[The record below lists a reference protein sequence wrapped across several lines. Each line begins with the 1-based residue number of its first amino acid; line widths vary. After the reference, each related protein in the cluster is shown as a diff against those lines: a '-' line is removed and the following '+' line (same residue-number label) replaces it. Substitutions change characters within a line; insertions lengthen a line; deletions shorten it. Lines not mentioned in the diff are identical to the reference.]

1 MTPSRFASAAL
12 PILLG
17 LFALFTPASI
27 AGAHTSLG
35 LAVAVLLLEPR
46 SRAEAVRLLSRHFLR
61 WPLLAWCLASVL
73 AVVLAVDPAGS
84 APKLKKLA
92 LLTLLPLGAL
102 SVARSSLRRI
112 LGVLIV
118 ATAVV
123 SLYGLIV
130 HLRAGGGLEAR
141 VRGIS
146 GFYMT
151 VAGILMIVG
160 LLCLA
165 QLQAALKSPRPRRLL
180 FLGGCGAVTL
190 LALLATYTRGSWLGF
205 AAGMLVLF
213 RRRRTAVLGL
223 ALLATIFYVLGP
235 EDARDRIR
243 SIADPGHPRNVER
256 VLIWRHGLGLLA
268 DHPWTGVGLAPPDEL
283 MHREVMTDEG
293 PIRVHSHMHNAYLQI
308 AVSMGI
314 PALAVFIWLIAA
326 FFRLAHRASSHS
338 KIRNLW
344 EEGLV
349 QAYPAI
355 LVALLVNGLFEWNFG
370 DSEVLGLF
378 YLLSGLVLGVE
389 AGSEG

>member
-1 MTPSRFASAAL
+1 MTPTRFASVAL

-27 AGAHTSLG
+27 AGAHTSLA
-35 LAVAVLLLEPR
+35 LAVAIALVVPA
-46 SRAEAVRLLSRHFLR
+46 SRAEAVRILRRHFLR
-61 WPLLAWCLASVL
+61 WPLLAWCLMSVL
-73 AVVLAVDPAGS
+73 AVVLAVDPAAS

-92 LLTLLPLGAL
+92 LLALLPLGAL
-102 SVARSSLRRI
+102 SATRSSLRRI
-112 LGVLIV
+112 VGVLIA
-118 ATAVV
+118 ATAIV

-130 HLRAGGGLEAR
+130 HVRAGGGLEAR
-141 VRGIS
+141 LHGIS

-165 QLQAALKSPRPRRLL
+165 QIQAALKSPRLRRLV
-180 FLGGCGAVTL
+180 FLGVSTAVTL
-190 LALLATYTRGSWLGF
+190 AALLATYTRGSWLGF
-205 AAGMLVLF
+205 AAGALVLLRK
-213 RRRRTAVLGL
+213 RRAAVLGL
-223 ALLATIFYVLGP
+223 ALLAVIFYVLGP

-243 SIADPGHPRNVER
+243 SIVDPGHPRNVER
-256 VLIWRHGLGLLA
+256 VLIWKHGLGLLA
-268 DHPWTGVGLAPPDEL
+268 EHPWTGVGLALPDEL
-283 MHREVMTDEG
+283 MHREVMTENG
-293 PIRVHSHMHNAYLQI
+293 PIRVHSHMHDTYLQI

-314 PALAVFIWLIAA
+314 PALAVFVWLIAA

-349 QAYPAI
+349 HAYPAI

-389 AGSEG
+389 AGSEA

>member
-1 MTPSRFASAAL
+1 MTRSRFASVAL

-17 LFALFTPASI
+17 LFAFFTPASI
-27 AGAHTSLG
+27 AGAHTSLA
-35 LAVAVLLLEPR
+35 LAVAVALLVPA
-46 SRAEAVRLLSRHFLR
+46 SRAEAARILHRHFLR
-61 WPLLAWCLASVL
+61 WPLLAWCLMSVL
-73 AVVLAVDPAGS
+73 AVALAVDPAAS

-102 SVARSSLRRI
+102 SATRSSLRRI
-112 LGVLIV
+112 VGVLIA
-118 ATAVV
+118 ATAIV
-123 SLYGLIV
+123 SLYGLIIHV
-130 HLRAGGGLEAR
+130 QAGGGLEAR
-141 VRGIS
+141 LRGIS

-165 QLQAALKSPRPRRLL
+165 QIQAALKSPRLRRLV
-180 FLGGCGAVTL
+180 FLGASTAVTL
-190 LALLATYTRGSWLGF
+190 AALLATYTRGSWLGF
-205 AAGMLVLF
+205 AAGALVLLRK
-213 RRRRTAVLGL
+213 RRVTVLGL
-223 ALLATIFYVLGP
+223 ALLAVIFYVLGP
-235 EDARDRIR
+235 EDGRDRIR
-243 SIADPGHPRNVER
+243 SIVDPGHPRNVER
-256 VLIWRHGLGLLA
+256 VLIWKHGLGLLA
-268 DHPWTGVGLAPPDEL
+268 DHPWTGVGLALPDEL
-283 MHREVMTDEG
+283 MHREVMTDNG

-314 PALAVFIWLIAA
+314 PALAVFVWLIAA
-326 FFRLAHRASSHS
+326 FFRLAHRAASHS

-349 QAYPAI
+349 HAYPAI

-389 AGSEG
+389 AGSEA